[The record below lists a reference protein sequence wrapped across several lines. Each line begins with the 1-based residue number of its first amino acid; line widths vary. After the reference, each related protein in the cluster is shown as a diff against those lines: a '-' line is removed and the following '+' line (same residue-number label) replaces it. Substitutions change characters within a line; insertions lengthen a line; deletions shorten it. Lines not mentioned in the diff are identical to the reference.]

1 MILTTP
7 DQISAF
13 RLLSV
18 RAQLKMEKVGLKSS
32 GGAIRPRIAVEFG
45 LSPRA
50 SYDAYVDAINKKLDE
65 LKEKIHGQ
73 SSEGAKQ
80 A

>member
-1 MILTTP
+1 MTLDTP
-7 DQISAF
+7 DKIMAF
-13 RLLSV
+13 RLLSL
-18 RAQLKMEKVGLKSS
+18 RAQLKLESNGMKSS

-50 SYDAYVDAINKKLDE
+50 KREDYIEAINKKLQE
-65 LKEKIHGQ
+65 L
-73 SSEGAKQ
+73 Q